1 MENQNLV
8 VAMPGVDELYQEFVN
23 AIRDGVHENI
33 RWVVKSISWYIEKAK
48 DEIPNIIG
56 LDPQTWL
63 FLNIDIASWDHILSS
78 FVEKQGF
85 IARNALKVLLSTV
98 WASTFSNFIEKM
110 KKNEEDK
117 EVTINTLSNIM
128 RIFFENLGK
137 KYLTQENGDTIRQKI
152 ANLFI

>member
-8 VAMPGVDELYQEFVN
+8 VAMPSVDELYQEFVN

-56 LDPQTWL
+56 LDPQAWL